1 MTRFV
6 FLGTSGA
13 IPSATRDT
21 TSLAFV
27 APAGAILVDCG
38 GSPVQKLRRAGIGP
52 TTVAHVVLTHIHP
65 DHAYGFPALVQ
76 NLLLLGR
83 QAPLAVWSRPEHVGP
98 LSDLLGVFRLWE
110 RPGLFPLR
118 LTPISLEVGAP
129 AFGLGPFSVTT
140 APNDHGT
147 MPNFAIRVDVR
158 AEPRTA
164 VRGEPRSGEPS
175 GEMPENR
182 SVVYSSDTMPCDA
195 VVALA
200 RGADTLVHEAT
211 FPQRD
216 RGRFGAH
223 STAAEAGEIAA
234 RAGVRRLILAH
245 IEAAYHDEV
254 VALAAEARER
264 FAGVV
269 EIARELDPYPL

>member
-21 TSLAFV
+21 TSLVFV
-27 APAGAILVDCG
+27 APEGAILVDCG
-38 GSPVQKLRRAGIGP
+38 GSPVQKLRRSGIEP
-52 TTVAHVVLTHIHP
+52 ATVAHVVLTHIHP

-76 NLLLLGR
+76 GFLLLGR
-83 QAPLAVWSRPEHVGP
+83 QAPLVVWSRPEHVDA
-98 LSDLLGVFRLWE
+98 LRSLLGVFRLWE

-118 LTPISLEVGAP
+118 LAPIGLEVGAP

-140 APNDHGT
+140 APNDHGP
-147 MPNFAIRVDVR
+147 MPNFALRVDV
-158 AEPRTA
+158 A
-164 VRGEPRSGEPS
+164 RGAST
-175 GEMPENR
+175 
-182 SVVYSSDTMPCDA
+182 VYSSDTAPCDA

-200 RGADTLVHEAT
+200 RGADTLIHEAT
-211 FPQRD
+211 FPERD

-223 STAAEAGEIAA
+223 STAAEAGAIAA

-254 VALAAEARER
+254 DALAEEARAHFGGR
-264 FAGVV
+264 V
-269 EIARELDPYPL
+269 EIARELEPYPL